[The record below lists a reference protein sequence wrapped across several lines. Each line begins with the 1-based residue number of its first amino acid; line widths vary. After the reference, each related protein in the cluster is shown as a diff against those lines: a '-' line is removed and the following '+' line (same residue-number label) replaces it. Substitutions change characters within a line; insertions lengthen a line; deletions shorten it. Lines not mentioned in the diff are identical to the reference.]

1 MVVLLIVGA
10 LLTGLAIASLAR
22 VTVWPK
28 DARVRSAGVPRRVEA
43 YGFTK
48 KEGGEEDASGLREKF
63 DDVATRLG
71 SAVGRSGSPS
81 DQAVKRDL
89 IAAGMYHVTPGRF
102 LGYRVLCALGFPILW
117 IWLGVTAGVKPAQ
130 LVVVTLLIAF
140 LGWWLPARI
149 LRERANQRMNEIDY
163 QLPEL
168 IDLLVVTIEA
178 GLGFVGSMQMAAGRL
193 RGPLGQEIQLT
204 LQEQS
209 MGLSIQEALLNM
221 LSRCDT
227 ASMRSFVRSVVQG
240 ETLGVSIGQIMRDLA
255 QEMRRRRR
263 AVAQEKAQKAPI
275 KILFPLVLLIFPA
288 MFAILLGPAV
298 FLFVKALGGIGG

>member
-1 MVVLLIVGA
+1 MIILLIIGIA
-10 LLTGLAIASLAR
+10 LTGLAIGSLAR
-22 VTVWPK
+22 VTLWP
-28 DARVRSAGVPRRVEA
+28 RGGHVRSAGVPRRVEE
-43 YGFTK
+43 YGFSHR
-48 KEGGEEDASGLREKF
+48 EHAEESPGGLRDKL
-63 DDVATRLG
+63 DDVATKVG
-71 SAVGRSGSPS
+71 SVVGGRSGHS
-81 DQAVKRDL
+81 DRAIKKDL
-89 IAAGMYHVTPGRF
+89 ISAGLYHVTPGRF
-102 LGYRVLCALGFPILW
+102 LGYRVLSALGFPILW
-117 IWLGVTAGVKPAQ
+117 IWLGVSAGVKPVA
-130 LVVVTLLIAF
+130 LVLLTFVIGF

-178 GLGFVGSMQMAAGRL
+178 GLGFVGSLQMAAGRISN
-193 RGPLGQEIQLT
+193 PLGEEIQPT

-221 LSRCDT
+221 LARSDT
-227 ASMRSFVRSVVQG
+227 PSMRSFVRSIVRG

-275 KILFPLVLLIFPA
+275 KILFPLVILIFPA
-288 MFAILLGPAV
+288 MFVILLGPA
-298 FLFVKALGGIGG
+298 LYQ